1 MITSIEIQG
10 LRGIREGRIEGL
22 APLTILVGPNGCG
35 KSTMLE
41 ALGVAC
47 AGGSAAAAFRAMAN
61 REWLG
66 LSGLSY
72 WMSTQ
77 GGRVSWAQDVA
88 PSEVFSS
95 GPFNS
100 IVRVSTPAKTARYS
114 TVANGKYVPTSP
126 DAQFATLSI
135 ETSWTTKSEPQRALG
150 WADIDDDGEV
160 HNNRGWVDSFSR
172 FELQSSFVDRAVG
185 AAHRLSEP
193 HFSSAMR
200 DALTAIKL
208 SPWYDELFSYLQ
220 ILRPTLTS
228 IESIAVGDRDEPHMF
243 ERDPK
248 HGRMGYPLAYAGD
261 GFRRSLLLAGTFAR
275 AKGGVAALDE
285 PEAFAH
291 PGMFAPLTGLIKRA
305 VGDGTQVVL
314 ATHSLEF
321 VAATLQAFE
330 DQADKAAVIGLRM
343 ESGVL
348 DPLVIS
354 GPDARQRVLEFG
366 HDLRL

>member
-35 KSTMLE
+35 KSTVLE

-47 AGGSAAAAFRAMAN
+47 AGPSAAEVFKAITF

-66 LSGLSY
+66 ASGLSY
-72 WMSTQ
+72 AVGKLGAKVAVQFSEPIKDGITRSADITLACFYSDENPR
-77 GGRVSWAQDVA
+77 GPRSADPGPFGLVRVAATSDTGALLGAEEAVANNDGRVIW
-88 PSEVFSS
+88 
-95 GPFNS
+95 
-100 IVRVSTPAKTARYS
+100 TAEGYES
-114 TVANGKYVPTSP
+114 LIPYAHHC
-126 DAQFATLSI
+126 A
-135 ETSWTTKSEPQRALG
+135 
-150 WADIDDDGEV
+150 
-160 HNNRGWVDSFSR
+160 
-172 FELQSSFVDRAVG
+172 FVDRPAG
-185 AAHRLSEP
+185 AAYRLTAG
-193 HFSSAMR
+193 HFSSALR

-208 SPWYDELFSYLQ
+208 SPWYEELFSYLQ
-220 ILRPTLTS
+220 VLRPSLSS
-228 IESIAVGDRDEPHMF
+228 IESIAVGDRDEPHIF

-261 GFRRSLLLAGTFAR
+261 GFRRSLLLAGAFAR

-291 PGMFAPLTGLIKRA
+291 PGMFGPLTGLIKRA
-305 VGDGTQVVL
+305 VADGTQVVL

-330 DQADKAAVIGLRM
+330 DQPDKAAVVGLRM

-348 DPLVIS
+348 DPLVIA
-354 GPDARQRVLEFG
+354 GPDAHQRVLEFG